1 MTPPKSPGHDGRH
14 EDLEELVPL
23 LAIDAL
29 TADEELSVRAHVEGC
44 SRCATLLREHLE
56 TAGDLALLTEPVAP
70 PPGLR
75 DRLMARIATEPQTA
89 PAAVA
94 VGAPAASAGPAR
106 GAGAPAGGKGR
117 GWPSWLRVVP
127 SPRWRGAIAGL
138 AAACVVLAGV
148 NLAITRRAADQDRQ
162 IAQQQRILDL
172 ISGPPAIT
180 MQPAAPGIQATGH
193 VFVKDGQAAIVLTGL
208 DDTPDGVYEVWVIRG
223 GKPAPLASV
232 SKARWEKEKGQ
243 AVVVVNRGVEGAEG
257 MAVSLE
263 PSPPPP
269 DATAPRG
276 RILLKT

>member
-94 VGAPAASAGPAR
+94 VGAPAASAGAAR
-106 GAGAPAGGKGR
+106 
-117 GWPSWLRVVP
+117 
-127 SPRWRGAIAGL
+127 
-138 AAACVVLAGV
+138 
-148 NLAITRRAADQDRQ
+148 
-162 IAQQQRILDL
+162 
-172 ISGPPAIT
+172 
-180 MQPAAPGIQATGH
+180 
-193 VFVKDGQAAIVLTGL
+193 
-208 DDTPDGVYEVWVIRG
+208 
-223 GKPAPLASV
+223 
-232 SKARWEKEKGQ
+232 
-243 AVVVVNRGVEGAEG
+243 
-257 MAVSLE
+257 
-263 PSPPPP
+263 
-269 DATAPRG
+269 
-276 RILLKT
+276 